1 MVQLVGEPRVIRR
14 HSRKHR
20 TMISVRS
27 STLGLVGDLLTHK
40 RVHLEVLII
49 AKLWVQTT
57 RTSVARTSRLMHRSH
72 VLSTDNSPVIRCGT
86 CRCTRSNALIDLF
99 LYLSCHST
107 RLFQL
112 FELVRG
118 FIDVIGT

>member
-1 MVQLVGEPRVIRR
+1 
-14 HSRKHR
+14 
-20 TMISVRS
+20 MISVRS
-27 STLGLVGDLLTHK
+27 STLGLVCDLLTHNC
-40 RVHLEVLII
+40 VHLEVLII
-49 AKLWVQTT
+49 AKLRVQTT

-72 VLSTDNSPVIRCGT
+72 VLSTNNSPVIRSGT
-86 CRCTRSNALIDLF
+86 CGCTRSNALVNLF